1 MKCLYQTIKEIIDTG
16 RVGEPVFVRYMV
28 QISPKEEFIHDCLI
42 NTLAKMVLMT
52 GSWMNASPRRVY
64 AQNGNLQL
72 TVSAQF
78 SGGQIAILSVNA
90 ASMCTKVDLTIL
102 GNKGALYHDGICIP
116 PDLDSTLELFT
127 TPDWLINVL
136 KRSLDSGQPEIV
148 QEEECP

>member
-28 QISPKEEFIHDCLI
+28 QISPGDEFTYECLV
-42 NTLAKMVLMT
+42 NTLAKMIVMT
-52 GSWMNASPRRVY
+52 GSWMNASPRRIY

-78 SGGQIAILSVNA
+78 SRGQTAILCVNA
-90 ASMCTKVDLTIL
+90 GSICTKVDLTML

-127 TPDWLINVL
+127 IPDWLINVL
-136 KRSLDSGQPEIV
+136 KRSLDSGRPEVV
-148 QEEECP
+148 QEEEYL